1 MEAGSG
7 FAGQCNRGRYGFQLL
22 WDNGWLPPEWVWSCS
37 TYPYYAPNY
46 APIAIQGCSATFQL
60 HFESCE
66 SRRTAAQTIPTFR
79 SISLITVS
87 SLPLSTCLAK
97 LRVNPL
103 TVWKGECDG
112 MASAK
117 GSTTASTTTGPSLYA
132 RASAR
137 PSRTSP
143 GSSIRI
149 PFAPIASA
157 TLAKFGFLNSTPN
170 GMKPASCCSI

>member
-1 MEAGSG
+1 MGLVMFNIFLRAEGDARLHFDSYDT
-7 FAGQCNRGRYGFQLL
+7 RGR
-22 WDNGWLPPEWVWSCS
+22 E
-37 TYPYYAPNY
+37 
-46 APIAIQGCSATFQL
+46 
-60 HFESCE
+60 
-66 SRRTAAQTIPTFR
+66 AQTIPTFR

-87 SLPLSTCLAK
+87 NLPLSTCLAK

-103 TVWKGECDG
+103 TVWNGEWDG

-143 GSSIRI
+143 
-149 PFAPIASA
+149 A
-157 TLAKFGFLNSTPN
+157 
-170 GMKPASCCSI
+170 